1 MVQRNDNAPR
11 NTFVWSE
18 IQPLSIYSSY
28 ELGCKMCSFRREGP
42 SERDVLQLV
51 QATVCVRVEWQQMNR
66 RIQVSLGLGQNR
78 QTTDAELAYQTI
90 VS

>member
-1 MVQRNDNAPR
+1 
-11 NTFVWSE
+11 
-18 IQPLSIYSSY
+18 
-28 ELGCKMCSFRREGP
+28 MCSFRREGP